1 MVDAFLGQAV
11 WKTAVEGEFTS
22 ADWSLM
28 IEVEPI
34 STNISSKS
42 MDLIMDY
49 IRDDKC
55 DGFIIDLGTKKKYVI
70 GANDAKKQ
78 TT

>member
-11 WKTAVEGEFTS
+11 WKSDIKGEFTS
-22 ADWSLM
+22 ADWNLM

-42 MDLIMDY
+42 MSLIMDY
-49 IRDDKC
+49 IRDGKC

-70 GANDAKKQ
+70 GADDGKTN
-78 TT
+78 

>member
-1 MVDAFLGQAV
+1 MSEAFLGQAV
-11 WKTAVEGEFTS
+11 WKSAVEGEFTS
-22 ADWSLM
+22 ADWNLM

-42 MDLIMDY
+42 MSLIMDY

-55 DGFIIDLGTKKKYVI
+55 DGFIIDLGTSKKYVI
-70 GANDAKKQ
+70 GADDGKAN
-78 TT
+78 

>member
-11 WKTAVEGEFTS
+11 WKSDTKGEFTS

-42 MDLIMDY
+42 MDLIFDY
-49 IRDDKC
+49 IRDGKC

-70 GANDAKKQ
+70 GADDDKTN
-78 TT
+78 

>member
-11 WKTAVEGEFTS
+11 WKSDIEGEFTS
-22 ADWSLM
+22 ADWNLM

-42 MDLIMDY
+42 MSLIMDY

-70 GANDAKKQ
+70 GADDAKE
-78 TT
+78 

>member
-1 MVDAFLGQAV
+1 MSEAFLGQAV
-11 WKTAVEGEFTS
+11 WKSDIEGEFTS
-22 ADWSLM
+22 ADWNLM

-42 MDLIMDY
+42 MELIMDY

-55 DGFIIDLGTKKKYVI
+55 DGFIIDLGTSKKYVI
-70 GANDAKKQ
+70 GADDAKAN
-78 TT
+78 

>member
-1 MVDAFLGQAV
+1 MSEAFLGQAV
-11 WKTAVEGEFTS
+11 WKSEQEGEFTS
-22 ADWSLM
+22 ADWNLM

-42 MDLIMDY
+42 MSLIMDY

-55 DGFIIDLGTKKKYVI
+55 DGFIIDLGTSKKYVI
-70 GANDAKKQ
+70 GADDGKTN
-78 TT
+78 